1 MNCELIKGGTVVNE
15 GKKLKADIIVE
26 DCRIKEILTEGIDE
40 KYSVGSFSNVINAE
54 GAYVLPGIIDSHV
67 HFREPGLT
75 HKADM
80 ESESRAAV
88 YGGVTSVFDMPNTK
102 PQTTTINALHEKQ
115 ALAKEKMHVNYAFF
129 PGATNDNLDEL
140 RQMDIHTIPG
150 IKLFMGSSTGNMLV
164 DREEALEG
172 VFALAKEM
180 GLPLMA
186 HCEDTSIINHNM
198 ARVKEE
204 TGLADPPIQYH
215 PYIRSEEACY
225 ESSALGARLAK
236 KHGTQFHI
244 AHITTARELTLLG
257 GNITGE
263 ATVAHLLFSKEDYD
277 QKGALIKCN
286 PAIKTLNDRDALR
299 LALSIHNSQFTV
311 SSQSSSHSCHSSQLP
326 NDQTTKRPNDQ
337 TSNLTTIGTD
347 HAPHTLEEK
356 QGGCQQAMSGMPMIQ
371 FSLVSML
378 SLVDKEV
385 LTIERLVELMAHNPA
400 TLFGVSERGFLRPG
414 YKADITIV
422 RKGTPWEVSKDN
434 IQSKCGWSPLEGK
447 SFNWRVCQTIINGQI
462 AYSDGNFNS
471 TILGEP
477 IKFRV

>member
-1 MNCELIKGGTVVNE
+1 MIRIKNGTIVNE
-15 GKKLKADIIVE
+15 GRKIKADIII
-26 DCRIKEILTEGIDE
+26 DNDRIKEIIPEGIGNNYDAD
-40 KYSVGSFSNVINAE
+40 SFGIVINAE
-54 GAYVLPGIIDSHV
+54 GAMVLPGIIDSHV

-80 ESESRAAV
+80 QSESRAAV
-88 YGGVTSVFDMPNTK
+88 YGGVTSVFEMPNTK
-102 PQTTTINALHEKQ
+102 PQTTTIEALHEKQ
-115 ALAKEKMHVNYAFF
+115 ALAREKMHVNYAFF

-164 DREEALEG
+164 DREEALDG

-186 HCEDTSIINHNM
+186 HCEDTGIINHNM

-204 TGLADPPIQYH
+204 LGVDDPPIQYH

-244 AHITTARELTLLG
+244 AHITTARELSLLG

-299 LALSIHNSQFTV
+299 LALTIHNSQFTV
-311 SSQSSSHSCHSSQLP
+311 HSSQLP

-337 TSNLTTIGTD
+337 TSKLFTIGTD

-356 QGGCQQAMSGMPMIQ
+356 QGGCQRAMSGMPMIQ

-400 TLFGVSERGFLRPG
+400 TLFGVSQRGFIRKG
-414 YKADITIV
+414 YKADLVIV
-422 RKGTPWEVSKDN
+422 RKDAPWTVTKDC
-434 IQSKCGWSPLEGK
+434 IQSKCQWSPVEGK
-447 SFNWRVCQTIINGQI
+447 TFQWHVAQTLVNGQI
-462 AYSDGNFNS
+462 AYDAGKFNPN
-471 TILGEP
+471 IRGEQ
-477 IKFRV
+477 IKFRGI

>member
-1 MNCELIKGGTVVNE
+1 MIRIKNGTIVNE
-15 GKKLKADIIVE
+15 GRKIKADIII
-26 DCRIKEILTEGIDE
+26 DNDRIKEIIPEGIGNNYDAD
-40 KYSVGSFSNVINAE
+40 SFGIVINAE
-54 GAYVLPGIIDSHV
+54 GAMVLPGIIDSHV

-80 ESESRAAV
+80 QSESRAAV
-88 YGGVTSVFDMPNTK
+88 YGGVTSVFEMPNTK
-102 PQTTTINALHEKQ
+102 PQTTTIEALHEKQ
-115 ALAKEKMHVNYAFF
+115 ALAREKMHVNYAFF

-140 RQMDIHTIPG
+140 RQLDIHTVPG

-164 DREEALEG
+164 DREEALDG

-186 HCEDTSIINHNM
+186 HCEDTGIINHNM

-204 TGLADPPIQYH
+204 LGVDDPPIQYH

-225 ESSALGARLAK
+225 KSSALGARLAR

-244 AHITTARELTLLG
+244 AHITTARELSLLG

-263 ATVAHLLFSKEDYD
+263 ATIAHLLFSKEDYD

-299 LALSIHNSQFTV
+299 LALTPPLGG
-311 SSQSSSHSCHSSQLP
+311 C
-326 NDQTTKRPNDQ
+326 
-337 TSNLTTIGTD
+337 TTIGTD

-356 QGGCQQAMSGMPMIQ
+356 QGGCQRAMSGMPMIQ

-400 TLFGVSERGFLRPG
+400 TLFGVSQRGFIRKG
-414 YKADITIV
+414 YKADLVIV
-422 RKGTPWEVSKDN
+422 RKDAPWTVTKDC
-434 IQSKCGWSPLEGK
+434 IQSKCQWSPVEGK
-447 SFNWRVCQTIINGQI
+447 TFQWHVAQTLVNGQI
-462 AYSDGNFNS
+462 AYDAGKFNPN
-471 TILGEP
+471 IRGEQ
-477 IKFRV
+477 IKFRGI

>member
-1 MNCELIKGGTVVNE
+1 MLLIKGGTIVNE
-15 GKKLKADIIVE
+15 GRKFKADIIVE
-26 DCRIKEILTEGIDE
+26 DCRIKEILTEGIND
-40 KYSVGSFSNVINAE
+40 KYNVGSFSNVINAE
-54 GAYVLPGIIDSHV
+54 GAYVLPGVIDSHV

-80 ESESRAAV
+80 ESESRAAA

-102 PQTTTINALHEKQ
+102 PQTTTIEALNDKLS
-115 ALAKEKMHVNYAFF
+115 LAQQERMHVNYAFF
-129 PGATNDNLDEL
+129 PGATNDNLDQL
-140 RQMDIHTIPG
+140 RQLDVHTVPG

-164 DREEALEG
+164 DREEALNG
-172 VFALAKEM
+172 IFSLAAQM
-180 GLPLMA
+180 QLPLMA
-186 HCEDTSIINHNM
+186 HCEDTDIINHNM

-215 PYIRSEEACY
+215 PYIRSEKACF
-225 ESSALGARLAK
+225 ESSQLGARLAK

-244 AHITTARELTLLG
+244 AHVTTAKELELLG
-257 GNITGE
+257 DNITGE

-277 QKGALIKCN
+277 HKGALIKCN
-286 PAIKTLNDRDALR
+286 PAIKTRNDRDALR
-299 LALSIHNSQFTV
+299 LALS
-311 SSQSSSHSCHSSQLP
+311 SSRLY
-326 NDQTTKRPNDQ
+326 
-337 TSNLTTIGTD
+337 TIGTD

-385 LTIERLVELMAHNPA
+385 LSIERMVELMSHNPA
-400 TLFGVSERGFLRPG
+400 RLFSVSERGFLRHG

-471 TILGEP
+471 AVFGEP
-477 IKFRV
+477 IRFRV

>member
-1 MNCELIKGGTVVNE
+1 M
-15 GKKLKADIIVE
+15 
-26 DCRIKEILTEGIDE
+26 
-40 KYSVGSFSNVINAE
+40 
-54 GAYVLPGIIDSHV
+54 VLPGIIDSHV

-80 ESESRAAV
+80 QSESRAAV

-102 PQTTTINALHEKQ
+102 PQTTTIEALQEKQ
-115 ALAKEKMHVNYAFF
+115 ALAREKMHVNYAFF

-140 RQMDIHTIPG
+140 RQLDIHTVPG

-164 DREEALEG
+164 DREEALDG

-186 HCEDTSIINHNM
+186 HCEDTGIINHNM

-204 TGLADPPIQYH
+204 LGVDDPPIQYH

-225 ESSALGARLAK
+225 ESSALGARLAR

-244 AHITTARELTLLG
+244 AHITTARELSLLG

-299 LALSIHNSQFTV
+299 LALTAPLGG
-311 SSQSSSHSCHSSQLP
+311 C
-326 NDQTTKRPNDQ
+326 
-337 TSNLTTIGTD
+337 TTIGTD

-356 QGGCQQAMSGMPMIQ
+356 QGGCQRAMSGMPMIQ

-400 TLFGVSERGFLRPG
+400 TLFGVSQRGFIRKG
-414 YKADITIV
+414 YKADLVIV
-422 RKGTPWEVSKDN
+422 RKDAPWTVTKDC
-434 IQSKCGWSPLEGK
+434 IQSKCQWSPVEGK
-447 SFNWRVCQTIINGQI
+447 TFQWHVAQTLVNGQI
-462 AYSDGNFNS
+462 AYDAGKFNPN
-471 TILGEP
+471 IRGEQ
-477 IKFRV
+477 IKFRGI